1 MNNLN
6 RISEF
11 HLINFLFYF
20 CIFLYFFFKL
30 RSLSLDFKSCN
41 VSHLKYSPKE
51 HLQSKTVPYQN
62 ESEYPL
68 LILFISEVPVV
79 LYAFLDAQAALQLM
93 VLERWSEDEAP
104 QFMTE
109 LFIMFLIIN
118 VPLGSIDT

>member
-1 MNNLN
+1 LQP
-6 RISEF
+6 
-11 HLINFLFYF
+11 LP
-20 CIFLYFFFKL
+20 LYFES
-30 RSLSLDFKSCN
+30 RH
-41 VSHLKYSPKE
+41 VPHLEYSPEE
-51 HLQSKTVPYQN
+51 HLQSKTVSYQN

-93 VLERWSEDEAP
+93 VLERWSKDEAP

>member
-1 MNNLN
+1 
-6 RISEF
+6 
-11 HLINFLFYF
+11 
-20 CIFLYFFFKL
+20 L

>member
-1 MNNLN
+1 MP
-6 RISEF
+6 I
-11 HLINFLFYF
+11 
-20 CIFLYFFFKL
+20 
-30 RSLSLDFKSCN
+30 
-41 VSHLKYSPKE
+41 
-51 HLQSKTVPYQN
+51 
-62 ESEYPL
+62 
-68 LILFISEVPVV
+68 V